1 MPSADFLVNSCSHFY
16 FQFRCPLRNLPDLSA
31 VSSGHIGASK
41 RLACCPAESPSLL
54 QNPKGA
60 LRPSRGTPHSPF
72 RAASAPAQWA
82 SSGCS
87 LRGGANQL
95 TLRPP
100 GACPP
105 PPTAAPTDSRLSPT
119 SCHTRRRSGQPK
131 PHAALPSAPKL
142 CPPLSVWGQALCPQA
157 SPQPLPRSPRRSLR
171 PETHRAHRKGKSA
184 SSALPAPTPPE
195 SLRPPAPAARPA
207 AVLQH
212 PPAPTLPTAQ
222 LAAGA
227 PSPRR
232 DAHLRGSH
240 CPQHTGSN
248 VQLQLLCRR
257 CPAESFQGLHILHI
271 VQ

>member
-1 MPSADFLVNSCSHFY
+1 MPPEKPS
-16 FQFRCPLRNLPDLSA
+16 RPLGCKQRPHRGVQTPCVLPCG
-31 VSSGHIGASK
+31 VTVTVT
-41 RLACCPAESPSLL
+41 E
-54 QNPKGA
+54 PKGA